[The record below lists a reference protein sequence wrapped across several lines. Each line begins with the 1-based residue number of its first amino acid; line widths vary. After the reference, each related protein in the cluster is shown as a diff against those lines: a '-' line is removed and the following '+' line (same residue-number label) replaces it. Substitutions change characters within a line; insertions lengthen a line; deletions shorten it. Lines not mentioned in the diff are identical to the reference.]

1 MATKKQ
7 VELEGETMEKSPVF
21 VSNEKELFKKIVLL
35 EAENAL
41 LPQLKEEVAL
51 LKKELLSIKKS
62 NEEITANEHTVRQHL
77 DKSKNE
83 AAVLQNVIQSKEQET
98 LALKISK
105 DKEILNLTQAKDQQ
119 INVLKNDLTKLANL
133 FDEYIVAYQDQV
145 KMLGVFLKNT
155 QTIEKYLSIKID
167 EYNGGN
173 KK

>member
-21 VSNEKELFKKIVLL
+21 VSNEKELFKKIILL
-35 EAENAL
+35 EAENSL

-62 NEEITANEHTVRQHL
+62 SEEITANEHTVRQHL

-83 AAVLQNVIQSKEQET
+83 VAVLQNVIQSKDQEILSLRT
-98 LALKISK
+98 SK
-105 DKEILNLTQAKDQQ
+105 DKEIESLKSELN
-119 INVLKNDLTKLANL
+119 KLANL
-133 FDEYIVAYQDQV
+133 FDEYITSFQDQN
-145 KMLGVFLKNT
+145 KMLGVFFKNT
-155 QTIEKYLSIKID
+155 QTVEKYLSIKID